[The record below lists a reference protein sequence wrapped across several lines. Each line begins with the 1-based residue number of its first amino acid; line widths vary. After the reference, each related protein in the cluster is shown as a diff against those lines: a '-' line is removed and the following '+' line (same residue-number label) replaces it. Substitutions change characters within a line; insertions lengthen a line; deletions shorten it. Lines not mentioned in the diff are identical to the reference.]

1 MRGVYDIEPIA
12 HLLFKAREIETMKS
26 HKILPMALLLVL
38 SLPAHAAS
46 CPKDMKTIDAALAA
60 GPSVSAEDLSKIKA
74 LRASGESKHKAGQHA
89 DSVADL
95 HEAMRL
101 LGIK

>member
-1 MRGVYDIEPIA
+1 
-12 HLLFKAREIETMKS
+12 MKS
-26 HKILPMALLLVL
+26 HKTIPVALLLAL
-38 SLPAHAAS
+38 SLPAYAGS
-46 CPKDMKTIDAALAA
+46 CPKDMKKVDAALAA
-60 GPSVSAEDLSKIKA
+60 GPSVSAEDLSQIKA

-89 DSVADL
+89 ESVADL